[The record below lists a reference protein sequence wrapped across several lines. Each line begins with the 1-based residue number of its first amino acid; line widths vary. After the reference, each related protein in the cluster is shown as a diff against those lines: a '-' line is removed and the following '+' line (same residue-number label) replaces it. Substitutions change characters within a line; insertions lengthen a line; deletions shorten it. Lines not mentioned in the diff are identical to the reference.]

1 MSFITTL
8 LYPIKRLM
16 GKKPLETLKKYNHF
30 KRSFKEKSVLLADN
44 RFSCD
49 WQDIWPCLHEATA
62 STPFDAHYIY
72 HPAWAA
78 RILAKTTPSEHL
90 DISST
95 LNFNA
100 IVSAFVPIT
109 FYDYRPAHLNL
120 SNLSCGAANLLALPF
135 ADNSIES
142 LSCMHVV
149 EHIGLERYGDAFDPQ
164 GDLKAIAE
172 LTRVLKPGGQLLF
185 VVPVAAKARIQYNAH
200 RIYTYQQIIAYFKA
214 LELVEFALITDD
226 SQFIEP
232 ASEADTKGQQY
243 ACGCFLFSKA

>member
-1 MSFITTL
+1 MT
-8 LYPIKRLM
+8 
-16 GKKPLETLKKYNHF
+16 
-30 KRSFKEKSVLLADN
+30 DN

-185 VVPVAAKARIQYNAH
+185 VVPVGEKARIQYNAH
-200 RIYTYQQIIAYFKA
+200 RIYTYQQIVEYFKT
-214 LELVEFALITDD
+214 LNLVEFAFITDD
-226 SQFIEP
+226 NTFIES
-232 ASEADTKGQQY
+232 ASAEDSKGQQY
-243 ACGCFLFSKA
+243 GCGCFLFRKP